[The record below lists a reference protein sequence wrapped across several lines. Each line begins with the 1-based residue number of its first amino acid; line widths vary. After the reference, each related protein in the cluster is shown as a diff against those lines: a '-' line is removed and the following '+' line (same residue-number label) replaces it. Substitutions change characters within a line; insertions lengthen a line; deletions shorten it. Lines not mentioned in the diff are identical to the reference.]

1 MSDVKKMRRAFTL
14 IELLVVISIISLLMA
29 ILVPAL
35 GKAKAQAQRAYCS
48 SNLRQIGV
56 AFQSYLDDN
65 RDIMP
70 KASAF
75 PWDTTDPHNDPN
87 NSLYEPPITKFLIP
101 VLRGES
107 KVFICKA
114 DNIKKNTDP
123 SLPPHY
129 YLRTGN
135 TSYFYNGG
143 HPIIP
148 PPGWTDGLGGTA
160 LSASDYAKDGVKE
173 KNIDV
178 MSDFDPVHPGFTGTS
193 FMGTYRQRKGQK
205 NYLYADWH
213 VNDYT
218 NQD

>member
-1 MSDVKKMRRAFTL
+1 
-14 IELLVVISIISLLMA
+14 MA
-29 ILVPAL
+29 ILVPGL

-56 AFQSYLDDN
+56 AFRAYLDDN

-75 PWDTTDPHNDPN
+75 PWDTTDPHNDPTN
-87 NSLYEPPITKFLIP
+87 PLYEPPITKFLIP

-114 DNIKKNTDP
+114 DNIKKNADP

-143 HPIIP
+143 QPADVP
-148 PPGWTDGLGGTA
+148 MGWSDGLGGTA
-160 LSASDYAKDGVKE
+160 ISASNYAKDGVKE

-178 MSDFDPVHPGFTGTS
+178 MSDFDAIHPGFTGTS

>member
-1 MSDVKKMRRAFTL
+1 MASNIKIKRAFTL
-14 IELLVVISIISLLMA
+14 IELLVVISIISLLMG
-29 ILVPAL
+29 ILLPAL
-35 GKAKAQAQRAYCS
+35 NRAKAQANRAYCS
-48 SNLRQIGV
+48 SNLRQLGV
-56 AFQSYLDDN
+56 AFRAYLDDN

-87 NSLYEPPITKFLIP
+87 NSLYEPPITKFLVP

-114 DNIKKNTDP
+114 DKAV
-123 SLPPHY
+123 PPY
-129 YLRTGN
+129 YSRAGN

-143 HPIIP
+143 QPGGP
-148 PPGWTDGLGGTA
+148 PTGWTDGLGGTA
-160 LSASDYAKDGVKE
+160 IAASNYAKDGVKE

-178 MSDFDPVHPGFTGTS
+178 MSDFDRIHPGFTGTS

>member
-1 MSDVKKMRRAFTL
+1 MRISSNKKVRRAFTL
-14 IELLVVISIISLLMA
+14 IELLVVISIISLLMG

-65 RDIMP
+65 SDI
-70 KASAF
+70 F
-75 PWDTTDPHNDPN
+75 PLACARGWEVTDTND
-87 NSLYEPPITKFLIP
+87 SDYLPPITKFLIP

-114 DNIKKNTDP
+114 DKAK
-123 SLPPHY
+123 PPY
-129 YLRTGN
+129 YTRTGN
-135 TSYFYNGG
+135 TSYYYKGR
-143 HPIIP
+143 PQP
-148 PPGWTDGLGGTA
+148 PSSPTCFHRDGLGGTTIK
-160 LSASDYAKDGVKE
+160 ASCEVLDGVKE

-178 MSDFDPVHPGFTGTS
+178 MSDFDLVHPGFTGIS

-213 VNDYT
+213 VSDYT
-218 NQD
+218 DQD

>member
-1 MSDVKKMRRAFTL
+1 MCISYNKRMKRAFTL
-14 IELLVVISIISLLMA
+14 IELLVVISIISLLMG

-35 GKAKAQAQRAYCS
+35 NKAKAQAQRAYCS

-56 AFQSYLDDN
+56 AFKSYLDDN

-70 KASAF
+70 KASSF
-75 PWDTTDPHNDPN
+75 PWYVNEPHNEPT

-114 DNIKKNTDP
+114 DKA
-123 SLPPHY
+123 SPPY
-129 YLRTGN
+129 YTRTGN

-143 HPIIP
+143 QPEGGP
-148 PPGWTDGLGGTA
+148 TGWSDGLGGTA
-160 LSASDYAKDGVKE
+160 IAASNYAKDGVKE

-178 MSDFDPVHPGFTGTS
+178 MSDFDRVHPGYTGV
-193 FMGTYRQRKGQK
+193 FRKRYGQK

-213 VNDYT
+213 VSDYT
-218 NQD
+218 DQD

>member
-1 MSDVKKMRRAFTL
+1 MHITSNKKMKRAFTL
-14 IELLVVISIISLLMA
+14 IELLVVISIISLLMG

-56 AFQSYLDDN
+56 AFKVYLDDN

-75 PWDTTDPHNDPN
+75 PWSPDLHNDPN
-87 NSLYEPPITKFLIP
+87 NPLYQPPITKFLIP

-143 HPIIP
+143 QPIIP

-160 LSASDYAKDGVKE
+160 IAASNYAKDGVKE

-178 MSDFDPVHPGFTGTS
+178 MSDFDLVHPGFTGV
-193 FMGTYRQRKGQK
+193 FKKRQGQK

-213 VNDYT
+213 VSNYT

>member
-1 MSDVKKMRRAFTL
+1 MRMSNDKKMSRAFTL
-14 IELLVVISIISLLMA
+14 IELLVVISIIGLLMG
-29 ILVPAL
+29 ILLPAL
-35 GKAKAQAQRAYCS
+35 NRAKAQANRAYCF

-56 AFQSYLDDN
+56 AFRAYLDDN

-70 KASAF
+70 KAIAF
-75 PWDTTDPHNDPN
+75 PWYTTDPHNDPN

-114 DNIKKNTDP
+114 DKAV
-123 SLPPHY
+123 PPY
-129 YLRTGN
+129 CTRIGN

-143 HPIIP
+143 REG
-148 PPGWTDGLGGTA
+148 PGPMGWFDGLGGTA
-160 LSASDYAKDGVKE
+160 ISASNYAKDGVKE

-178 MSDFDPVHPGFTGTS
+178 MSDFDAIHPGFTGV
-193 FMGTYRQRKGQK
+193 FRKRPGQK

-213 VNDYT
+213 VSDYT